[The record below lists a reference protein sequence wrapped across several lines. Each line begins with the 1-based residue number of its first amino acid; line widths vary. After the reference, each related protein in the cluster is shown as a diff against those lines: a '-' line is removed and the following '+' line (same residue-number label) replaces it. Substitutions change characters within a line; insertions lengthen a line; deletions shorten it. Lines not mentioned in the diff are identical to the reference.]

1 MAPARKVMPWLSKSR
16 ARAGGFDWWGVGA
29 GEGRNDPGAIGLKQ
43 PRKGHK
49 YPIQLQS
56 LWERAFVGAE
66 LARDEGATVYSRT
79 AIARIASKLGSH
91 NGKPLASACSRRE
104 VADALA

>member
-1 MAPARKVMPWLSKSR
+1 M
-16 ARAGGFDWWGVGA
+16 
-29 GEGRNDPGAIGLKQ
+29 
-43 PRKGHK
+43 
-49 YPIQLQS
+49 
-56 LWERAFVGAE
+56 GAE